1 MQTSIATWLKKP
13 SSVVK
18 PPTTSVS
25 GPSPIVQPERY
36 AEKHSSQSGG
46 GQRSH
51 GQVSRDLTTPSE
63 TDSTEQSATPKQA
76 LRSLHPNVTFE
87 PLSKANLS
95 GFKRVNSTLL
105 PIPYQRKFYDE
116 IFTDPVAASI
126 TLIAIWTENPS
137 NPSSPE
143 DRKVIGGIRCRI
155 LHDPSAEGSKTG
167 KPMLYIST
175 LTLLSPYRHLG
186 VAAHLLARLEKVAK
200 EKYRVGAVGAHVW
213 AANTE
218 GLEWYRKRGFTEV
231 KKEEG
236 YYSRL
241 KPSTAVVVRLDIA

>member
-1 MQTSIATWLKKP
+1 MK
-13 SSVVK
+13 
-18 PPTTSVS
+18 
-25 GPSPIVQPERY
+25 
-36 AEKHSSQSGG
+36 
-46 GQRSH
+46 
-51 GQVSRDLTTPSE
+51 PSE
-63 TDSTEQSATPKQA
+63 TNSTEQSAIPKQA
-76 LRSLHPNVTFE
+76 ARLLHPNVTFE

-126 TLIAIWTENPS
+126 TLIAIWTDNSS
-137 NPSSPE
+137 NPASPE
-143 DRKVIGGIRCRI
+143 DRKIIGGIRCRI
-155 LHDPSAEGSKTG
+155 LHDPGAKGPKPG

-186 VAAHLLARLEKVAK
+186 VAAHLLARVEKVAK

-213 AANTE
+213 VANTE
-218 GLEWYRKRGFTEV
+218 GLEWYRKRGFIEV

-241 KPSTAVVVRLDIA
+241 KPNTAVVVRLDIG